1 MIRTLPTHLTFL
13 LLAACVGKDGG
24 LVPDD
29 GSDLDS
35 AGDSAADTAPPADT
49 DADGT
54 PDDDDCAPTDAT
66 VHSGAT
72 EACNGVDDNC
82 DGAVDE
88 NVTPTWYVDDDADGY
103 AGTPVLACE
112 PPAGADTEAR
122 DCDDADAAI
131 SPAAVEVCGDGVDD
145 DCVGGDRMCAPD
157 GDVGV
162 GAATTIYR
170 GGPDGHLGSSG
181 ARAGDVD
188 GDGLG
193 DVWIGAFGYG
203 SAEYAGAVFL
213 VPGAVTGEHLVET
226 IAPLYMYS
234 TTNRGFAG
242 TIAGGQDL
250 DGDGVPDAAVGAS
263 GAWTYGAVYI
273 VSGTTTGS
281 MSFASSAGLITAGSD
296 AYDGV
301 GTSVAASPDLTGD
314 GVADVIVGS
323 SGLVEDGPGGTAW
336 ILAGPVTGDHT
347 VDEGLV
353 IRGDRES
360 GGTGNSVAA
369 LGDVNGDGAPD
380 LLVGAY
386 GSDLGDDGAGAVG
399 VFHGPLLGDVT
410 FADADRHVGGE
421 ITNDWF
427 SRGEIGGE
435 GDVDGDG
442 LDDFLVGAPYNMQG
456 GFYTGAVYVVSGSST
471 ASGLE
476 AAAATTAR
484 VYGTDLDGAVA
495 RGQTLADVDADGHAD
510 LLLALGRGDTTPAE
524 GAVLVFYGPVAG
536 AYGPS
541 DADARYL
548 GEADGDGLGSAIA
561 NVGDTNGDGLD
572 DLLLG
577 ASSSSAF
584 GVGGG
589 AAYLMR

>member
-1 MIRTLPTHLTFL
+1 MIRTLPTHLAFL
-13 LLAACVGKDGG
+13 LLSACVPKDGT
-24 LVPDD
+24 LPPDD
-29 GSDLDS
+29 GRDLDS
-35 AGDSAADTAPPADT
+35 AADTAADTAPPADT

-54 PDDDDCAPTDAT
+54 PDDDDCAPEDAT
-66 VHSGAT
+66 VHPGAA

-88 NVTPTWYVDDDADGY
+88 NVTTTWYVDDDADGY
-103 AGTPVLACE
+103 AGTPVAACE
-112 PPAGADTEAR
+112 PPAGADAEAR
-122 DCDDADAAI
+122 DCDDADPAI

-157 GDVGV
+157 GDVNV
-162 GAATTIYR
+162 GAAATVYR
-170 GGPDGHLGSSG
+170 GGPYGHLGGSG

-193 DVWIGAFGYG
+193 DVWIAADGNNG
-203 SAEYAGAVFL
+203 AEYGGTVFL
-213 VPGAVTGEHLVET
+213 VPGAVTGEHLVESV
-226 IAPLYMYS
+226 APFYIYS
-234 TTNRGFAG
+234 TTGSVSR
-242 TIAGGQDL
+242 IAGGQDL
-250 DGDGVPDAAVGAS
+250 DGDGVPDAAVGAPD
-263 GAWTYGAVYI
+263 AWTYGAVYI
-273 VSGTTTGS
+273 MSGMTTGS
-281 MSFASSAGLITAGSD
+281 TSFASSAGLITAGSD

-301 GTSVAASPDLTGD
+301 GNGVATSPDLTGD
-314 GVADVIVGS
+314 GIGDVIVGS
-323 SGLVEDGPGGTAW
+323 SGLVEGGPGGTAW

-353 IRGDRES
+353 IRGDRSS

-369 LGDVNGDGAPD
+369 LGDVNGDGAAD

-421 ITNDWF
+421 TTNDWF
-427 SRGEIGGE
+427 SRGTIGGQ

-442 LDDFLVGAPYNMQG
+442 LDDFIVGAPYNMQG
-456 GFYTGAVYVVSGSST
+456 GFYAGAVYVVSGSST

-476 AAAATTAR
+476 AAAAATAR
-484 VYGTDLDGAVA
+484 VYGDELEGDVA
-495 RGQTLADVDADGHAD
+495 RGQELADVDADGHAD
-510 LLLALGRGDTTPAE
+510 LLLNASSDSAPA
-524 GAVLVFYGPVAG
+524 GTVLVFYGPIAG

-548 GEADGDGLGSAIA
+548 GEADGDDLGSAIA
-561 NVGDTNGDGLD
+561 NVGDTNGDGFD

-577 ASSSSAF
+577 ASSNDAF
-584 GVGGG
+584 GADGG